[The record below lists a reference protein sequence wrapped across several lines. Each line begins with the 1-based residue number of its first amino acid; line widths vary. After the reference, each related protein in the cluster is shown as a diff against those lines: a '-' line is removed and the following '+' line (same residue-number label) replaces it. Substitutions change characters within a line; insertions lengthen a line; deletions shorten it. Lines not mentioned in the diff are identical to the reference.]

1 MKKKFVTVLIALLL
15 IAVIGLSIK
24 IGMSLVDKPQV
35 TQVEQIF
42 ADVNGDGELDL
53 IIKADVIL
61 NTGQENFLVSRVNP

>member
-1 MKKKFVTVLIALLL
+1 MKKKFVTVLIALLF

-24 IGMSLVDKPQV
+24 IGMSLVDQPQV

-42 ADVNGDGELDL
+42 ADVNADGQLDL

-61 NTGQENFLVSRVNP
+61 NTGQENFLVSQVNP

>member
-15 IAVIGLSIK
+15 IAVSGLSIK

>member
-1 MKKKFVTVLIALLL
+1 MKKKFVTVLIALLF

-24 IGMSLVDKPQV
+24 IGMSLVDQPQV